1 MNRTLFTSISRVLMA
16 CLLLAIGS
24 VHAARIEGQAFDDR
38 IRLADTELHLNGL
51 GLRAV
56 AWIRGYAAGLYLPGK
71 ASTPAQVLAASGP
84 KRIQLKM
91 MLDVEAPEFIKA
103 FDVGVR
109 RNSSPAEQAALAERM
124 AQFDRTIASIGAV
137 HKGDVIDLDFLP
149 AHGLVLSINGK
160 PRGQPI
166 PGEDLYAGILKIFI
180 GELPVD
186 KKLKA
191 GLLGAQPA

>member
-1 MNRTLFTSISRVLMA
+1 MHVA
-16 CLLLAIGS
+16 GS
-24 VHAARIEGQAFDDR
+24 
-38 IRLADTELHLNGL
+38 ELQLNGL

-56 AWIRGYAAGLYLPGK
+56 AWIRGYAAGLYLPEK
-71 ASTPAQVLAASGP
+71 ASTPAQVLASTGP

-91 MLDVEAPEFIKA
+91 MLDVEAREFIKA

-109 RNSSPAEQAALAERM
+109 RNSSVAEQAALAERM
-124 AQFDRTIASIGAV
+124 AQFDRTIAHVGAV
-137 HKGDVIDLDFLP
+137 CKGDVVDLDFVP
-149 AHGLVLSINGK
+149 AQGLVLTINGK